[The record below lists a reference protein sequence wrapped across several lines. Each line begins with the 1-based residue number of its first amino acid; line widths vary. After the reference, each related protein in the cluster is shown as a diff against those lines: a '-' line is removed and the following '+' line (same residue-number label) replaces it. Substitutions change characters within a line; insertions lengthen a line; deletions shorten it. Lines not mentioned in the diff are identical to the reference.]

1 MKVAPAPVICA
12 ETWSPAGAAAVEAF
26 PLGVPLSE
34 GPHPATSRTVATA
47 RAVLRN
53 RWFMALSTTG
63 GRGARRMR
71 HEMMFLLHA
80 DDRRADDSRA
90 DDSGSGGRQALRW
103 ARQADVLAKSARKP
117 ATASSGV
124 AHDVTS
130 RIAERCG
137 STR

>member
-26 PLGVPLSE
+26 PLGVPL

-63 GRGARRMR
+63 GRGVRRMR

-80 DDRRADDSRA
+80 DD
-90 DDSGSGGRQALRW
+90 SGLDESGAG
-103 ARQADVLAKSARKP
+103 
-117 ATASSGV
+117 TSSGRR
-124 AHDVTS
+124 S
-130 RIAERCG
+130 GEIR
-137 STR
+137 

>member
-34 GPHPATSRTVATA
+34 GPHPATRRTVATA

-80 DDRRADDSRA
+80 DDSRADDSWADRSRA
-90 DDSGSGGRQALRW
+90 DDSGSGGRQAVRW

-117 ATASSGV
+117 
-124 AHDVTS
+124 
-130 RIAERCG
+130 
-137 STR
+137 